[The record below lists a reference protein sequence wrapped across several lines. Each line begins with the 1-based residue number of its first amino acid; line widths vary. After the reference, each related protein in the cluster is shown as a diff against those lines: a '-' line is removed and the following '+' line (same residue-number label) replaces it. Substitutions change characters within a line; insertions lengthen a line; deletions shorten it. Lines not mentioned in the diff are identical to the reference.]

1 MQVQICLCF
10 PPTGGLSAGAAVQ
23 TTLTDD
29 RTAWERRQPG
39 MGPVP
44 GGSDDEL
51 SEMINLQTSRHV
63 KSAHAT
69 SLGELG
75 ALETREKQ
83 RHRELLPPEMMLP
96 P

>member
-1 MQVQICLCF
+1 M
-10 PPTGGLSAGAAVQ
+10 GL
-23 TTLTDD
+23 
-29 RTAWERRQPG
+29 
-39 MGPVP
+39 VP
-44 GGSDDEL
+44 GDSDYEL

-75 ALETREKQ
+75 ALETRKKQ
-83 RHRELLPPEMMLP
+83 RARELLPPEMMLP

>member
-1 MQVQICLCF
+1 
-10 PPTGGLSAGAAVQ
+10 
-23 TTLTDD
+23 
-29 RTAWERRQPG
+29 
-39 MGPVP
+39 MGPLP
-44 GGSDDEL
+44 GDSDDKL

-75 ALETREKQ
+75 ALETQEKQ
-83 RHRELLPPEMMLP
+83 RDRELLPPEMMLP